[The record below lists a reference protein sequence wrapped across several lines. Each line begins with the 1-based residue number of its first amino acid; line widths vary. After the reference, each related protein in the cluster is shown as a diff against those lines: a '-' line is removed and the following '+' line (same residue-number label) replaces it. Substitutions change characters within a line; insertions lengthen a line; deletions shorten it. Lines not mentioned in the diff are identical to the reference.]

1 MIVNMKHISWTSRF
15 N

>member
-1 MIVNMKHISWTSRF
+1 MKHISWTSRF